1 MRDDKTSE
9 EKEEMEYHTSHKQ
22 SALMRLFNYFWE
34 LQFLKKD
41 PFGNI
46 VLLKRILIS
55 FVGAL
60 TYSRF
65 NVVNFM
71 KIQGTQHLFG
81 LPKNGVLFL
90 SNHQTY
96 YADVISFY
104 HIFCSVKWRFYNTI
118 RYPVYLLSPRVGVYY
133 VAAEETMKNSGFIPK
148 LLSYAG
154 AVTVKR
160 SWRAQGQNVQ
170 RSVDTSAQEN
180 IGKALGDGWL
190 VSFPQG
196 TTSPFAP
203 VRKGT
208 AHLIKEY
215 NPIIVPVAINGFRR
229 AFDKKGLF
237 YKKRGV
243 NLSVKFGKPVRFNP
257 DDSVE
262 DIVAAVEGLL
272 EHDFDGSVK
281 GQLEK

>member
-1 MRDDKTSE
+1 MSE
-9 EKEEMEYHTSHKQ
+9 QPNAFIRAWRYISG
-22 SALMRLFNYFWE
+22 FNF
-34 LQFLKKD
+34 FKKD

-46 VLLKRILIS
+46 IFVKRLLIS
-55 FVGAL
+55 ILGAL
-60 TYSRF
+60 TYSRL
-65 NVVNFM
+65 NVVNNM
-71 KIQGTQHLFG
+71 KVRGTRYLFD

-96 YADVISFY
+96 YTDVISFY

-118 RYPVYLLSPRVGVYY
+118 RYPIYLLSPRVSMYY
-133 VAAEETMKNSGFIPK
+133 VAAEETMKNSGFLPK
-148 LLSYAG
+148 VLSYAG

-160 SWRAQGQNVQ
+160 SWRANGENVQ
-170 RSVDTSAQEN
+170 RTVDLSAQEN
-180 IGKALGDGWL
+180 IGKALDDGWL

-208 AHLIKEY
+208 AHIIQAY

-229 AFDKKGLF
+229 AFDKKGFF

-243 NLSVKFGKPVRFNP
+243 TLSVKFGKPTRFHP

-262 DIVAAVEGLL
+262 DIIAAVTNML
-272 EHDFDGSVK
+272 EHDFEGNENKDLK
-281 GQLEK
+281 